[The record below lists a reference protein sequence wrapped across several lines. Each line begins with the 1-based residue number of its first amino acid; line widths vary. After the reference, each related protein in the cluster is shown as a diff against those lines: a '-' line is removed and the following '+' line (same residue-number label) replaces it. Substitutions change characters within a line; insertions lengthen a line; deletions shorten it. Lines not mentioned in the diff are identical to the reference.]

1 MSILIDT
8 RERKVCQWKTDAN
21 VAEAAAKQTTLNEC
35 SRADELVG
43 VAASMN

>member
-8 RERKVCQWKTDAN
+8 REREVCQWKTDAN

-35 SRADELVG
+35 SRVSEFVG
-43 VAASMN
+43 AAASKR